1 VDQQKI
7 LINIYEKKKRKKKIR
22 KTKEWDESGT
32 PVLDLRI
39 L

>member
-1 VDQQKI
+1 MR
-7 LINIYEKKKRKKKIR
+7 KRKERKKIR